1 VSGVAPDTTQKRKMN
16 NKKNKINPELVSKV
30 WFEKSKEDL
39 KSAKVMLEA
48 HRFTW
53 CAFICQQAI
62 EKYLKGVY
70 VSKYKKIPP
79 YIHKLER
86 LCEELKI
93 TLPQD
98 LFRVIV
104 DIDKY
109 YISARYP
116 SYKEVVAI
124 KDYKTAENIY
134 NKTKEII
141 KWLKEEIKPQ

>member
-1 VSGVAPDTTQKRKMN
+1 MR
-16 NKKNKINPELVSKV
+16 NKNEINQELVAKH
-30 WFEKSKEDL
+30 WFDKSKEDL

-62 EKYLKGVY
+62 EKYLKGIY
-70 VSKYKKIPP
+70 VERYKKIPP

-86 LCEELKI
+86 LCEELRL
-93 TLPQD
+93 TLPSD
-98 LFRVIV
+98 LLKTAV

-116 SYKEVVAI
+116 SYKETVSI
-124 KDYKTAENIY
+124 KDIKTAENIY
-134 NKTKEII
+134 NKTKEIL
-141 KWLKEEIKPQ
+141 KWLKEEIRPQ